1 MTAEPELIVE
11 RRRGAGWIR
20 FNRPAKLN
28 ALSHGMLRAL
38 APAWQELDTDPAV
51 HAIVVTGTGRGF
63 CVGADLAEL
72 ATDRDGHEDF
82 VRAAQENRR
91 QLTGVDF
98 GVLKPVICAVNG
110 VCAGGGLHFV
120 VDADLV
126 IAATSAKFIDP
137 HVSAG
142 QVSGAESVALRL
154 RMPFGEALRFSLLGS
169 AGALSAERA
178 YTLGLVGELVPD
190 TAALETRAQEIA
202 ESFARSDQ
210 GRVAAVKRS
219 LWEQAGHVPPAR

>member
-1 MTAEPELIVE
+1 MPAQPELIVE
-11 RRRGAGWIR
+11 RRQGAGFIR

-28 ALSHGMLRAL
+28 ALSHRMLRDL
-38 APAWQELDTDPAV
+38 GPAWQELDADPDV
-51 HAIVVTGTGRGF
+51 HAIVVIGSGRGF
-63 CVGADLAEL
+63 CAGADLTEL
-72 ATDRDGHEDF
+72 AADRDGHEDF
-82 VRAAQENRR
+82 VRAARENRR

-126 IAATSAKFIDP
+126 IATASARFIDP

-178 YTLGLVGELVPD
+178 YTLGLVSELVPD
-190 TAALETRAQEIA
+190 EAALESRAQELA
-202 ESFARSDQ
+202 QSFARSDQ

-219 LWEQAGHVPPAR
+219 LWEQAGHAPSAR